1 MLEIVPLRGTSLHD
15 GVAARL
21 RAMVFDREIAPGEY
35 IDEKALAEAWA
46 VSRTPLREAL
56 KVLAAEGLV
65 ELVPHRGCRV
75 IELSED
81 DAEALFPV
89 MALLEGRCAL
99 EAATKA
105 SAEDLHQLRRLHDE
119 LERHAAAQDLD
130 GYYRANHSFHSFVQ
144 QLAANRWL
152 DRVTGD
158 LRRFMRLMRGRQL
171 ALPGRIHA
179 SINEHRVLID
189 AFEQRDAARAER
201 AMHDHLLAQL
211 VALKKLRRSQLAH
224 RARATPGPA
233 AAKKLATLPKPELKL
248 KPKAAPRPKSTAV
261 PNLKPAHRPKSTPAP
276 KPAKK
281 PVKESRHAR

>member
-1 MLEIVPLRGTSLHD
+1 MADPIPLRGTSLHD

-21 RAMVFDREIAPGEY
+21 RAMVFDRELTPGDF
-35 IDEKALAEAWA
+35 IDEKALADSWQ

-75 IELSED
+75 IELTDD
-81 DAEALFPV
+81 DADALFPV

-105 SAEDLHQLRRLHDE
+105 SDDDLRTLQRLHGE
-119 LERHAAAQDLD
+119 LEHHAAAHDID
-130 GYYRANHSFHSFVQ
+130 GYYRANHEFHSFVQ
-144 QLAANRWL
+144 RLAANRWL

-171 ALPGRIHA
+171 ALPGRMAA

-189 AFEQRDAARAER
+189 AFTQRDAARAER
-201 AMHDHLLAQL
+201 AMHDHLMAQL
-211 VALKKLRRSQLAH
+211 VALKKLRRQEVRNTTRNA
-224 RARATPGPA
+224 ARAAADPGG
-233 AAKKLATLPKPELKL
+233 
-248 KPKAAPRPKSTAV
+248 
-261 PNLKPAHRPKSTPAP
+261 
-276 KPAKK
+276 
-281 PVKESRHAR
+281 RHAR